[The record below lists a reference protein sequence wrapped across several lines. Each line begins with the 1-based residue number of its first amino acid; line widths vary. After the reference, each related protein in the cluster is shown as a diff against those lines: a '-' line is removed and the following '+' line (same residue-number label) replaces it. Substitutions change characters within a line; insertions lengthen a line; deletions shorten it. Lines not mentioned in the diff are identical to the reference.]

1 MTGDGDTSAPS
12 FDDIAETFELLDDWE
27 EKYRY
32 VIELGKDLPGL
43 PESERTAARKVDG
56 CASQVWLAAEIY
68 DGVDGTRWLRF
79 EGDSDAHIVRGLI
92 AILRSLLSGRPT
104 PEIVAADVQGALS
117 RLGLDS
123 ALSSQRSNGL
133 RAMVTRLKAIA
144 AAA

>member
-27 EKYRY
+27 ERYRY

-43 PESERTAARKVDG
+43 PESERTAERKVDG
-56 CASQVWLAAEIY
+56 CASQVWLAPEIY
-68 DGVDGTRWLRF
+68 DGPDGARCLRF
-79 EGDSDAHIVRGLI
+79 QGDSDAHIVRGLI
-92 AILRSLLSGRPT
+92 AILRSLLSGRT
-104 PEIVAADVQGALS
+104 VAEIADADVQGALA

-133 RAMVTRLKAIA
+133 RAMVARLKMIA